1 MMTKKQGVLEEMMI
15 EERFR
20 LGQIRNKMEEPE
32 FKDVHNYFR
41 GYTDAVIYFE
51 KLLTRTGRTDFTA
64 FIRKYLP

>member
-1 MMTKKQGVLEEMMI
+1 MTKKKGVLEEMMI

-20 LGQIRNKMEEPE
+20 LGQLRNKMNENE
-32 FKDVHNYFR
+32 FSEVHNYFR

-51 KLLTRTGRTDFTA
+51 KILTRTGRKDFTA